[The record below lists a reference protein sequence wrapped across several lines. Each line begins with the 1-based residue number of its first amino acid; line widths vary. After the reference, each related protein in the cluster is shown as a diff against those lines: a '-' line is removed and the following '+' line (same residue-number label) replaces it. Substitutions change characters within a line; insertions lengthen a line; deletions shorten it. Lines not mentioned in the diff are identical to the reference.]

1 MIVAFLR
8 HAATA
13 WNEAGRMQGRADPP
27 LSPAGRAALVG
38 RRLPVELRDA
48 RGYASPARRA
58 RQTAATIGMTDAAT
72 VDALV
77 EMDWGAWEGFT
88 LADLRRDPDFMAA
101 EARGLDFQ
109 PPGGESPRAVRRRV
123 GDWLAQL
130 RGEAP
135 VVAVT
140 HKGVIRAALCL
151 AYGWDMM
158 GKPPVKLDWSCL
170 HLFAVDGAAVRP
182 HRMNLAL
189 AP

>member
-1 MIVAFLR
+1 MIVALLR
-8 HAATA
+8 HASTA

-27 LSPAGRAALVG
+27 LSATGRASLAG
-38 RRLPVELRDA
+38 RRLPLALDGA
-48 RGYASPARRA
+48 RWVASPARRA
-58 RQTAATIGMTDAAT
+58 QQTAAMIGMPDAPV

-77 EMDWGAWEGFT
+77 EMDWGAWEGRT
-88 LADLRRDPDFMAA
+88 LADLRCDPDFVAA

-109 PPGGESPRAVRRRV
+109 PPGGESPRAVMQRAH
-123 GDWLAQL
+123 GWLMHL

-140 HKGVIRAALCL
+140 HKGVIRAVLCL
-151 AYGWDMM
+151 AYDWDML
-158 GKPPVKLDWSCL
+158 GKPPVKLDWSRL